1 MNKKDFLKTLDI
13 ASFVAIVIATILVFI
28 FQFNGEYLVVKFAII
43 TYSSSFALMATYYGL
58 TLAYNLKKTTQNN
71 ELVVEDMNK
80 KQRAFLIT
88 KTVLSAIAFVFTL
101 VIVILY

>member
-1 MNKKDFLKTLDI
+1 MNKKDFLKTLDLS
-13 ASFVAIVIATILVFI
+13 SFVAIIIATILVFV
-28 FQFNGEYLVVKFAII
+28 FQLNGEYMVIKFSII
-43 TYSSSFALMATYYGL
+43 MYAASFALMSVFYSL
-58 TLAYNLKKTTQNN
+58 TLFFNLKKTTQND

-88 KTVLSAIAFVFTL
+88 KIALSAIAFVLTL

>member
-28 FQFNGEYLVVKFAII
+28 FQFNGEYMVVKFAII
-43 TYSSSFALMATYYGL
+43 MYTASFALMATYYSI
-58 TLAYNLKKTTQNN
+58 TLFYNLKKTTQNN

-88 KTVLSAIAFVFTL
+88 KSVLSAIAFIFTL

>member
-1 MNKKDFLKTLDI
+1 MNKKDFLKTLDL
-13 ASFVAIVIATILVFI
+13 ASFVAIIIATILVFV
-28 FQFNGEYLVVKFAII
+28 FQLNGEYMVIKFAII
-43 TYSSSFALMATYYGL
+43 MYTASFALMTVFYSL
-58 TLAYNLKKTTQNN
+58 TLFFNLKKTTQND

-88 KTVLSAIAFVFTL
+88 KIALSAIAFVFTL

>member
-1 MNKKDFLKTLDI
+1 MNKKDFLKTLDL
-13 ASFVAIVIATILVFI
+13 ASFVAIIIATILVFV
-28 FQFNGEYLVVKFAII
+28 FQLNGEYMVIKFSII
-43 TYSSSFALMATYYGL
+43 MYAASFALMSVFYSL
-58 TLAYNLKKTTQNN
+58 TLFFNLKKTTQND

-88 KTVLSAIAFVFTL
+88 KIALSAIAFILTL